1 VLREGERQET
11 IIMANPFIGE
21 IKMVGF
27 NFAASG
33 WAFANGQLLP
43 IDQNTPLFSLIGTTY
58 GGDGQTNFQLPE
70 LQGRMPMHMG
80 QGVGLSSR
88 VIGQTGGAE
97 TATFPSAQVPSAPV
111 APIQAL
117 ASQSAVISSLSPF
130 LTITFIIALVGI
142 FPSRN

>member
-27 NFAASG
+27 NFSATG
-33 WAFANGQLLP
+33 WAFANGQL
-43 IDQNTPLFSLIGTTY
+43 ISISQNTALFTLIGTSY
-58 GGDGQTNFQLPE
+58 GGDGQTSFQLPG

-80 QGVGLSSR
+80 QGVGLASR

-97 TATFPSAQVPSAPV
+97 SVTFPSAQVPSSPV
-111 APIQAL
+111 APIQAQ
-117 ASQSAVISSLSPF
+117 ASQSAVVSSLSPY
-130 LTITFIIALVGI
+130 LAVSFIIALFGI
-142 FPSRN
+142 FPSQN